1 MVQFA
6 ADLTSSRKKGG
17 VWSSSTLL
25 VKTHCED
32 EFYDAVEHSS
42 SAMVQF
48 AMDISSFDRHDN
60 LPDSEEFHKGPWVL
74 KEGDKR
80 ETKRKRKKQQK
91 AVGGVLKVGTHIH
104 TGTATD
110 ANLIGNAALVVVRPL
125 IPDQVSIEGTTKM
138 TSYSI
143 FGWRKEKETP
153 PHGVLTKKTRATSA
167 ENEVSSS
174 NDAGA
179 GSSRFGYRVKM
190 R

>member
-91 AVGGVLKVGTHIH
+91 ACRRCFEGRRHLHSHRHSYRCPPDWERSLSCRPPTHSRPSVH
-104 TGTATD
+104 R
-110 ANLIGNAALVVVRPL
+110 GNNEDDFLLDIWMAKR
-125 IPDQVSIEGTTKM
+125 EGEDPP
-138 TSYSI
+138 SRSSHQEDE
-143 FGWRKEKETP
+143 GDLSRKRGFK
-153 PHGVLTKKTRATSA
+153 
-167 ENEVSSS
+167 
-174 NDAGA
+174 
-179 GSSRFGYRVKM
+179 FQ
-190 R
+190 